1 MKDIFSIDIIRAI
14 EFYKERVE
22 INKSDAEICSEYGKN
37 KAYQQL
43 NKKISEDCE
52 RIEILTS
59 ILDEEVDKKIER
71 KQFIKKI
78 KEDN

>member
-43 NKKISEDCE
+43 NKKN
-52 RIEILTS
+52 
-59 ILDEEVDKKIER
+59 
-71 KQFIKKI
+71 F
-78 KEDN
+78 